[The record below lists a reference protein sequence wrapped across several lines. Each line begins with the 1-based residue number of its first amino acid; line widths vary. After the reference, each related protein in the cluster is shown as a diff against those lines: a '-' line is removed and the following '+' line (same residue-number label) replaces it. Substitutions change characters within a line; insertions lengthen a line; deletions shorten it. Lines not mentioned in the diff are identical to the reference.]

1 MTTNSGRLL
10 HLVFV
15 VARACLVEG
24 DHRRAYHLVDLFHN
38 FPMDLAMLGEAAAF
52 SSLMK
57 KASEKGL
64 QDWLVRWL
72 EDNGVQIVQ

>member
-1 MTTNSGRLL
+1 MTSNSGRLL

-15 VARACLVEG
+15 LTRACLAEG
-24 DHRRAYHLVDLFHN
+24 DHGRAYHLVDLFHN
-38 FPMDLAMLGEAAAF
+38 FPMVLASSGEAAAF

-72 EDNGVQIVQ
+72 EDNGIQIAQ